1 MKRLRFAHL
10 LWAIFTPHV
19 HTALDEPFSAVLYVM
34 EFWQDT
40 GSSTDK
46 KFDTWGAFAFPYSL
60 AHAMN
65 SKLHILITLSQTWH
79 PLLLREGGQYELSIF
94 AASLTM
100 KTPFAAWEG
109 SLHLK
114 SLLLLLGNP
123 SSLVSFSLCGPSLY
137 RAGLKEPS

>member
-1 MKRLRFAHL
+1 MRFAHL
-10 LWAIFTPHV
+10 LRAIFTPPI
-19 HTALDEPFSAVLYVM
+19 HTTWEEPFSVALYVM
-34 EFWQDT
+34 EFWQDR

-46 KFDTWGAFAFPYSL
+46 KFDAWGAFAFPYSL

-65 SKLHILITLSQTWH
+65 FKLHILITLCKTWH

-94 AASLTM
+94 AASRTM